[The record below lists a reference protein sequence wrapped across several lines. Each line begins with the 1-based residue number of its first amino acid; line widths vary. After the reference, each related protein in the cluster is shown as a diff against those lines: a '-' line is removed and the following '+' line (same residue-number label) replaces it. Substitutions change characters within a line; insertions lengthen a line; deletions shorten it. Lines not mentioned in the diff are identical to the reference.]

1 MSSSA
6 RGFFESLV
14 RRQTRHPHA
23 TIIRPTTRTCC
34 KQLLMVLAGMLAM
47 SQSFMLK
54 SPLHAVLDGSVA
66 VSARLAPG
74 GIRVVMSMSCPDRR
88 GLLEGWAS
96 VFLAVGLPHVAQPTQ
111 RAHAVKD
118 DEYDV
123 AFDAK
128 QPLGLALEDFGQN
141 GKYRTYVSKTLRG
154 SQATSKGIRI
164 PALVVAVNG
173 KNVEGLPRKM
183 VVQLIRDAQEGRN
196 GMGEGSSLM
205 VTFRDPAKFMEL
217 LVRVC
222 APNASGFPEEFVH
235 FNKYF
240 RCLPERSGCPSTS
253 P

>member
-1 MSSSA
+1 
-6 RGFFESLV
+6 
-14 RRQTRHPHA
+14 
-23 TIIRPTTRTCC
+23 
-34 KQLLMVLAGMLAM
+34 MVLAGMLAM